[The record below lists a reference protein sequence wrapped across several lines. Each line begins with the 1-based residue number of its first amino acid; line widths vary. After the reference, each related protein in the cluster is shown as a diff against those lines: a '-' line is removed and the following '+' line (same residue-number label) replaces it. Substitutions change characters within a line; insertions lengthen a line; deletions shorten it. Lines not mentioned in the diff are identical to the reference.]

1 MATES
6 ESEIQLQINQSEFS
20 KIGPSLLDEFDMN
33 KLYDLSA
40 RGKHF
45 PFKSMSKP
53 NNQSKLLKQDEFGAS
68 SSQIVLNVHSPHL
81 NVKEDKSNQSLDCSG
96 RLSNLV
102 RQMDDKYKD

>member
-1 MATES
+1 
-6 ESEIQLQINQSEFS
+6 
-20 KIGPSLLDEFDMN
+20 MN

-53 NNQSKLLKQDEFGAS
+53 NNQSKLLNKEEFGAS

-81 NVKEDKSNQSLDCSG
+81 NVKDGQSNHSIDCSG

-102 RQMDDKYKD
+102 RQMDDKFKE